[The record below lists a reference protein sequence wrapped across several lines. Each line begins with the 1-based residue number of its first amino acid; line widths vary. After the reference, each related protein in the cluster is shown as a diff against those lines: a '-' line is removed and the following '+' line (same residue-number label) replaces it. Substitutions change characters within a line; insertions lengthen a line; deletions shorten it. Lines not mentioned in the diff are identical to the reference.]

1 MITATWLVVS
11 LKQQRITHME
21 NHFVIKVTIKG
32 SEKKNV
38 RIAYNK
44 GFLQLG
50 QTECRGQRESFLI
63 SFISRLTGELQ

>member
-38 RIAYNK
+38 RIA
-44 GFLQLG
+44 
-50 QTECRGQRESFLI
+50 
-63 SFISRLTGELQ
+63 